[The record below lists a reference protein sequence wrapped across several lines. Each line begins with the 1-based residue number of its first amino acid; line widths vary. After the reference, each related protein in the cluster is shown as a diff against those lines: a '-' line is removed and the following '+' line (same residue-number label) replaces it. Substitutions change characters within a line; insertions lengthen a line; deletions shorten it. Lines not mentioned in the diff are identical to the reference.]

1 MMFSHSTAAPPH
13 RRRAAEG
20 GAAARAAPGGQH
32 AGRGLHRV
40 RRAAGETLH
49 RPGPQDCLP
58 GR

>member
-1 MMFSHSTAAPPH
+1 MADRTACVVQ
-13 RRRAAEG
+13 AAEG